1 MKKEYLV
8 DQEQYDAA
16 IRWIRA
22 NNSHVK
28 DPSLTLST
36 LMGSIRDVKETKTG
50 MYSST
55 GGFMVIVEDIHEN
68 DVYVGVYVDP
78 VCWECER

>member
-1 MKKEYLV
+1 MKKKYLV

-28 DPSLTLST
+28 DPEDTLSN
-36 LMGSIRDVKETKTG
+36 LMRSIKGHKEPEIG
-50 MYSST
+50 LYSSC
-55 GGFMVIVEDIHEN
+55 GGFMAIVEDIQED

-78 VCWECER
+78 VCWECA